1 MLLQA
6 PFNVWV
12 ENKKDLL
19 KGLKPLRRHIFLFR
33 KAMIFCKKTSS
44 HSKGEY
50 QFKGMLKVS
59 TEDASSGTYPTRIAS
74 FLIVATPLSTRR
86 CQR

>member
-6 PFNVWV
+6 SFSVWV
-12 ENKKDLL
+12 ENKKDIL
-19 KGLKPLRRHIFLFR
+19 KELRLKPMRRHIFLFR

-44 HSKGEY
+44 HTKVGY

-59 TEDASSGTYPTRIAS
+59 AATRAIEFSQNCGT
-74 FLIVATPLSTRR
+74 V
-86 CQR
+86 

>member
-12 ENKKDLL
+12 ESKKDLL
-19 KGLKPLRRHIFLFR
+19 KELRLKPLRRHVFLFR
-33 KAMIFCKKTSS
+33 KAIVFCKKASS

-59 TEDASSGTYPTRIAS
+59 LECKTSVFY
-74 FLIVATPLSTRR
+74 
-86 CQR
+86 